1 MITMWLRSAW
11 KNGASVAASRLGAPS
26 APTRASTT
34 SNHGVS
40 HLPAH
45 RALQIACAVALHST
59 AAAQQSAAQGAD
71 PPSACRTLPSLGP
84 SKERRVA
91 AASAPIPAASFRP
104 AGTDWLKCI
113 PPSSRVAPH
122 LVSDS
127 LA

>member
-1 MITMWLRSAW
+1 MIMMWLRSAW
-11 KNGASVAASRLGAPS
+11 KNGASWEVAASRLGAPS

-40 HLPAH
+40 HRPPHSAM
-45 RALQIACAVALHST
+45 QTACAVALHST

-104 AGTDWLKCI
+104 AGTD
-113 PPSSRVAPH
+113 
-122 LVSDS
+122 
-127 LA
+127 